1 MTKHFTD
8 DYSLRSDQ
16 LGVSVL
22 TANEVMHCLCREILI
37 KGQFD
42 TIPIQLIVDLALGL
56 LNSTIT
62 ALGHV
67 DSTRHVFPTVK
78 DCALG
83 VSGHFD
89 HSREENSQIQHK
101 SSRSCD

>member
-8 DYSLRSDQ
+8 DYSLCSDQ

-22 TANEVMHCLCREILI
+22 TANEVVHCLCREIHI

-42 TIPIQLIVDLALGL
+42 TIPIQLIVGLALGL

-62 ALGHV
+62 ALGHL

-78 DCALG
+78 WILNLLRKQLAIL
-83 VSGHFD
+83 
-89 HSREENSQIQHK
+89 
-101 SSRSCD
+101 